1 MKISFEY
8 ENKIIEFTIVRS
20 KRKTLGI
27 KIDENCKITVS
38 APFRV
43 SEEIIIKA
51 VKDKVRWIV
60 EKQDEIRK
68 RNIKRVDRKAIEG
81 STFMYL
87 GKEYPLHLVFDA
99 MKKNIIVELNNEN
112 FNKSKSNRLFI
123 DKTYVTS
130 SINTL
135 EECKNIFIS
144 KEQLANKFII
154 HTNTKDEEKIKLSLE
169 KWYRERTM
177 EIVKERIQYYA
188 DNFKDKVS
196 NIKVK
201 EQKRRW
207 ASCTGKNEIL
217 FNWRISMAGLDVID
231 YIVVHEMCHMD
242 HRNHSREFWS
252 RVKEV
257 MPDYE
262 EKHEWLKL
270 NGMNLYI

>member
-8 ENKIIEFTIVRS
+8 ENKIIEFTIVHS

-68 RNIKRVDRKAIEG
+68 RNTKKVDRKAIEG

-87 GKEYPLHLVFDA
+87 DKEYPLHLVFDA
-99 MKKNIIVELNNEN
+99 MRKNIIVELNNEN

-154 HTNTKDEEKIKLSLE
+154 HTNTRDEEKIKLALE
-169 KWYRERTM
+169 KWYRQRTM

-188 DNFKDKVS
+188 ENFKDKVS

>member
-1 MKISFEY
+1 MSFEY
-8 ENKIIEFTIVRS
+8 ENKIIEFTIVHS

-68 RNIKRVDRKAIEG
+68 RNTKKVDRKAIEG

-87 GKEYPLHLVFDA
+87 DKEYPLHLVFDA
-99 MKKNIIVELNNEN
+99 MRKNIIVELNNEN

-154 HTNTKDEEKIKLSLE
+154 HTNTRDEEKIKLALE
-169 KWYRERTM
+169 KWYRQRTM

-188 DNFKDKVS
+188 ENFKDKVS